1 MPLFSKQRK
10 AILLETAILIV
21 TPPAAAQTV
30 VCVNCGSE
38 FTQLLNYAT
47 LVDQYVK
54 QAAILQQS
62 IAQYKN
68 MVANSQTLANQQ
80 WSSALA
86 DLKAVT
92 ALFASAKSAA
102 YASANLDQQFSSRY
116 RTYDSYVSAKSNN
129 QTMAAKYKQWS
140 EDTNASTRA
149 ALKAA
154 GLQSSQIEGSEQTYI
169 KSLETQATTVKGRLA
184 AIQTGNQIAVEE
196 LRQIQKLRQ
205 LLFANLQLQASFVQT
220 GQDQAAVKQANAA
233 KYFKWTDIPEN
244 NGKNY

>member
-1 MPLFSKQRK
+1 MPLFSKPRK
-10 AILLETAILIV
+10 ATLIAAV
-21 TPPAAAQTV
+21 FVFLAQSAAAQTV

-47 LVDQYVK
+47 LVDQYLK

-68 MVANSQTLANQQ
+68 MVANSQALVNQQ

-92 ALFASAKSAA
+92 ALFASAKSVS
-102 YASANLDQQFSSRY
+102 YASANLDQQFSARY
-116 RTYDSYVSAKSNN
+116 GTYDSYVSAKSNG

-140 EDTNASTRA
+140 EDVNASTRA

-169 KSLETQATTVKGRLA
+169 KSLEAQATTVKGRLD

-220 GQDQAAVKQANAA
+220 GQDQAAVKQANDA

>member
-10 AILLETAILIV
+10 AMLLATATLIAA
-21 TPPAAAQTV
+21 PPAAAQTV

-47 LVDQYVK
+47 LLEQYVK
-54 QAAILQQS
+54 QAAILQQT

-68 MVANSQTLANQQ
+68 MVANSQALADQQ

-92 ALFASAKSAA
+92 ALFASAKSVS
-102 YASANLDQQFSSRY
+102 YASANLDQQFSARY
-116 RTYDSYVSAKSNN
+116 GTYDSYVSAKSNG

-154 GLQSSQIEGSEQTYI
+154 GLQSSQIEGSEQTYVQH
-169 KSLETQATTVKGRLA
+169 LETQATTVKGRLD

-220 GQDQAAVKQANAA
+220 GQDQSAVKQANDA
-233 KYFKWTDIPEN
+233 KYFKWTDIPDT

>member
-1 MPLFSKQRK
+1 MPRFSKPRE
-10 AILLETAILIV
+10 AMLIV
-21 TPPAAAQTV
+21 AVFMCSAHPAVAQTV

-47 LVDQYVK
+47 LLEQYLK
-54 QAAILQQS
+54 QAAILQQT

-68 MVANSQTLANQQ
+68 MVANSQTLTNQQ
-80 WSSALA
+80 WSSTLA

-92 ALFASAKSAA
+92 AIFSSAKSVS
-102 YASANLDQQFSSRY
+102 YASANLDQQFSARY
-116 RTYDSYVSAKSNN
+116 GTYDSYVSAKSNG

-140 EDTNASTRA
+140 EDTNASTKA

-154 GLQSSQIEGSEQTYI
+154 GLQSSQIEGGEQTYVQH
-169 KSLETQATTVKGRLA
+169 LETQATTVKGRLD

-220 GQDQAAVKQANAA
+220 GQDQAAVKQANEA